1 MNEKTERLYIK
12 RIYLLLIAFISL
24 NQYLESFLSSTI
36 IRTME
41 LGCLVGI
48 LFHLHK
54 LSRNHKLI
62 KLSPPLKSLC
72 ICLFIISFGIIIRGN
87 WPNSIKDILLIII
100 SPSQVMAFILPFII
114 LPLPNS
120 RHLTTILKCFYWGA
134 ILVIPIWLLN
144 SDQLI
149 QPNSFSGETI
159 GAFLP
164 FFAAFLLGF
173 LPLFSKKKR
182 IIIIAIW
189 GCYFILMLLNARRN
203 VSFSLCLYGIFSFCI
218 SNYEKIKKSKLML
231 FPITAVILLLSAIIT
246 INSDSITQDIFQN
259 MSKRIN
265 EDTRS
270 GVEKLFFTDF
280 INSPIEDWIVGRG
293 MDGSYKQETLNTETG
308 EISTTRNVIE
318 TGYLHMI
325 LKGGILYALTI
336 IIIIIFAMKKV
347 RKNRYNIFIFLI
359 LASYLVDNYTTNPIS
374 LFSVRSI
381 IFWFCISILTQDKF
395 NNLNNKRDENIV
407 VNKHSMRV
415 CSQIQ
420 Q

>member
-1 MNEKTERLYIK
+1 MNDKTERSYIK
-12 RIYLLLIAFISL
+12 RIYLLLIVFISL
-24 NQYLESFLSSTI
+24 NQYLEEFLPSTI
-36 IRTME
+36 IRAME
-41 LGCLVGI
+41 LCCLIGV
-48 LFHLHK
+48 LFYEYK
-54 LSRNHKLI
+54 LSLHHRLI
-62 KLSPPLKSLC
+62 SLPSPLKLFY
-72 ICLFIISFGIIIRGN
+72 ICLLIISLGIIIRGN
-87 WPNSIKDILLIII
+87 WPNSIKDILLTII

-120 RHLTTILKCFYWGA
+120 KHLMTILKCFYFGA

-144 SDQLI
+144 SNQLI
-149 QPNSFSGETI
+149 QVNNFSGETI

-182 IIIIAIW
+182 IIIVAIW

-203 VSFSLCLYGIFSFCI
+203 VSFSLCLYGIFFICI

-293 MDGSYKQETLNTETG
+293 MDGGYKQETLNTETG

-325 LKGGILYALTI
+325 LKGGVLYALTI
-336 IIIIIFAMKKV
+336 IAIIFFALKRVK
-347 RKNRYNIFIFLI
+347 RNRYYIFIFLV
-359 LASYLVDNYTTNPIS
+359 LASYLIDNYTTNPIS

-381 IFWFCISILTQDKF
+381 IFWLCISILTQNKV
-395 NNLNNKRDENIV
+395 NNLNNKRDENIM
-407 VNKHSMRV
+407 VNKHSMRIH
-415 CSQIQ
+415 SQI
-420 Q
+420 